1 MELATLSLVG
11 LLTIA
16 VLSLWASLKNR
27 IALLKES
34 LLSGILLAVADLIVE
49 LLGTAIGKWEYTES
63 VLFIE
68 GRVPAE
74 LVPIFFSLGMLI
86 TFIYQSLRESELQIE
101 LSTSLS
107 LIILLGFAVYAVR
120 TLNDQPVTLAMVSVP
135 LGIWGL
141 MQIDE
146 PRIQS
151 LSIMF
156 AAIVGVADYVVEVM
170 IINSGDYGYPAGFR
184 AETPLTYSM
193 VILAIFGVIEWR
205 KKRPASTS

>member
-34 LLSGILLAVADLIVE
+34 LLSGILLVVADLFVE
-49 LLGTAIGKWEYTES
+49 LLGTAMGKWEYVDS
-63 VLFIE
+63 VLFLE
-68 GRVPAE
+68 GRVPVE
-74 LVPIFFSLGMLI
+74 LVPIFFSLGMLM
-86 TFIYQSLRESELQIE
+86 TFAYEWLGESGWNISLD
-101 LSTSLS
+101 LS
-107 LIILLGFAVYAVR
+107 LNIIILLGVSIYVFR
-120 TLNDQPVTLAMVSVP
+120 TFNDQPVTLTMISVP

-146 PRIQS
+146 KRMRG
-151 LSIMF
+151 LSITF
-156 AAIVGVADYVVEVM
+156 AAFVGVADYVIEVM
-170 IINSGDYGYPAGFR
+170 IINSGDYGYPAGFG

-193 VILAIFGVIEWR
+193 VILAVFGVIEWR
-205 KKRPASTS
+205 RKRQASTS